1 MGLID
6 TILLSRYNLRRSGCR
21 GAPERGSQ
29 VVLGAHPAP
38 AAPPESGA
46 DRYPGAA
53 DPPMN
58 RLEPHPSVV
67 CTVLEEGG
75 VLLHLETKYYYSLN
89 RTALALWLHLE
100 SGGADPA
107 GALAARFPE
116 AIGREAAL
124 AAFLGQLTAER
135 LAEARDANSPGTP
148 GAGAAAAEP
157 PLALA
162 PDAAWEPPKLTRH
175 DAPLNQIL
183 SNPFDPCVPLA
194 E

>member
-1 MGLID
+1 
-6 TILLSRYNLRRSGCR
+6 
-21 GAPERGSQ
+21 
-29 VVLGAHPAP
+29 
-38 AAPPESGA
+38 
-46 DRYPGAA
+46 
-53 DPPMN
+53 MN

-100 SGGADPA
+100 SGYADPA

-116 AIGREAAL
+116 ALGRDAAL
-124 AAFLGQLTAER
+124 AAWLGQLTTER
-135 LAEARDANSPGTP
+135 LVEAQDVDKS
-148 GAGAAAAEP
+148 GAPGAAAAEP

-162 PDAAWEPPKLTRH
+162 ADAAWEPPKLTRH

>member
-1 MGLID
+1 
-6 TILLSRYNLRRSGCR
+6 
-21 GAPERGSQ
+21 
-29 VVLGAHPAP
+29 
-38 AAPPESGA
+38 
-46 DRYPGAA
+46 
-53 DPPMN
+53 MN
-58 RLEPHPSVV
+58 RVEAHPSVV

-100 SGGADPA
+100 SGHADPA

-116 AIGREAAL
+116 AAGREAAL
-124 AAFLGQLTAER
+124 AAFLEQLTAER
-135 LAEARDANSPGTP
+135 LVEARGADSSGAPGE
-148 GAGAAAAEP
+148 AAAEP